1 MLRLPEEVNILYI
14 EDDEDQVNLMEEML
28 SKTGLT
34 KFNIVH
40 RGSLKECV
48 TYMGTECTES
58 ESCNVD
64 IILLDLVL
72 PNSSGVD
79 TFKQVHEMCDF
90 LPIVIISTFVEMAC
104 ECVKLGAQDYLI
116 KEDLT
121 KTLLIR
127 SLKYALERKKLI
139 EDKIESQTNYRDL
152 VEVTRAIIY
161 EIDFRTMKFVYVNE
175 QMCKL
180 TGWTKEEFL
189 ELSPSDVLT
198 DRSIS
203 EFSERMEQL
212 KKGKHIAKTHE
223 FEVKLKDGSF
233 GWTLITAKYKEDEE
247 GNVVGANVVAID
259 ITDKKIAEKKAK
271 QAEEAIFD
279 ELETRVQQWKTEI
292 TTERQ
297 IQQTKLQAI
306 DMDIMAMTKRG
317 YLT

>member
-1 MLRLPEEVNILYI
+1 MIRLPEEVNVLYI
-14 EDDEDQVNLMEEML
+14 EDDQDQINLVEEML

-40 RGSLKECV
+40 RGSLKECII
-48 TYMGTECTES
+48 YMETECSEA

-79 TFKQVHEMCDF
+79 TFKQVYEMCDF
-90 LPIVIISTFVEMAC
+90 LPIVIISIFVEMAC

-116 KEDLT
+116 KEDLN

-139 EDKIESQTNYRDL
+139 EDKIESQVNYRDL

-180 TGWTKEEFL
+180 TGWTREEL
-189 ELSPSDVLT
+189 LQLSPSDVLT
-198 DRSIS
+198 DRSIG
-203 EFSERMEQL
+203 EFAERMEQL
-212 KKGKHIAKTHE
+212 KKGDHISQTHE

-279 ELETRVQQWKTEI
+279 ELETRVKQWKTEI

>member
-271 QAEEAIFD
+271 QAEEAIFN
-279 ELETRVQQWKTEI
+279 ELETRVKQWKTEI